1 VSARTLRI
9 GTRASALAL
18 WQANRVSALIA
29 AQPGAPKVEL
39 VHIRTE
45 GDMRT
50 DVPLWAV
57 DGRAFFTKEI
67 DRALLANEIDIAV
80 HSLKDVSTLMEEGIA
95 LAAVMERE
103 DPRDALISRNGASLA
118 DLPPRARV
126 GTSSLRRRAFLAR
139 IRPDVVQMELR
150 GNVPTRIEKLEKGDY
165 DAIILATAGLKRLGL
180 DRHISAHL
188 PTLDFPSAVSQGA
201 IGVCARSSDAEAL
214 RWLQALDHGATRLAA
229 TAERALLRKIE
240 GGCQVPLG
248 ALATLD
254 GNSLHLYAAV
264 CSLDGK
270 QFISAE
276 ASVAISEGLRSRVV
290 EQAVADAEAAA
301 ISAAAAAPPGAAA
314 PIAVADP
321 RAAAGAGFALSA
333 SADALENA
341 VALGLQV
348 AQQLLDQ
355 GAGAVVASQREA
367 RRTAEAP

>member
-1 VSARTLRI
+1 MSARTLRI

-45 GDMRT
+45 GDVRT

-67 DRALLANEIDIAV
+67 DRALLADEIDIAV
-80 HSLKDVSTLMEEGIA
+80 HSLKDVSTLMDEGIS
-95 LAAVMERE
+95 LAAVLERE
-103 DPRDALISRNGASLA
+103 DPRDALVTHVSSSLA

-139 IRPDVVQMELR
+139 VRPDVVQLELR
-150 GNVPTRIEKLEKGDY
+150 GNVPTRIEKLEKGEY

-180 DRHISAHL
+180 ERHVAAHL
-188 PTLDFPSAVSQGA
+188 PTPDFPSAVSQGA
-201 IGVCARSSDAEAL
+201 IGVCARSSDDEAA
-214 RWLQALDHGATRLAA
+214 RWLQALDHRATRLAA

-248 ALATLD
+248 ALATVDD
-254 GNSLHLYAAV
+254 GSMHLYAAV
-264 CSLDGK
+264 CALDGSK
-270 QFISAE
+270 FISAE
-276 ASVAISEGLRSRVV
+276 ARDDGSDAI
-290 EQAVADAEAAA
+290 
-301 ISAAAAAPPGAAA
+301 
-314 PIAVADP
+314 
-321 RAAAGAGFALSA
+321 
-333 SADALENA
+333 
-341 VALGLQV
+341 ALGLQV

-355 GAGAVVASQREA
+355 GAGAIIALQRGA
-367 RRTAEAP
+367 RREVQAP